1 LARREKPHLFGSTTW
16 KISKT
21 VKISILWELRG
32 FVVEWCATRRWKGF
46 CANLSNR
53 IKFLDKNWFFA
64 FWSLLQYMYQNRSFS
79 CFQDVQMDD
88 CQKYKWFRG
97 LSKSID
103 KNHKFWFLN
112 YKYDEV
118 TSQKILS
125 VYDNFKWSV
134 REIRGGGPTISCLIK
149 PPLL

>member
-1 LARREKPHLFGSTTW
+1 MRIARFCRRVMCDPALERFLRE
-16 KISKT
+16 
-21 VKISILWELRG
+21 
-32 FVVEWCATRRWKGF
+32 
-46 CANLSNR
+46 LSNR

-97 LSKSID
+97 PSKSID

-118 TSQKILS
+118 SSQKILS
-125 VYDNFKWSV
+125 VYDNFKCSV
-134 REIRGGGPTISCLIK
+134 REIRGGGGCGEPPPTHFREMPNTCGFSLRDYSFSAK
-149 PPLL
+149 FSEF